1 MAFRHRPRSRD
12 SVFKT
17 PCGSPRTGRSRPPKQ
32 NKIAQL
38 MDRGRRVD
46 SGLVYGAFEPR
57 LRTDFSRLGHS
68 YAGRALSLPLADRL
82 QQRTTLLKEL
92 FLIIY
97 YRSFRLD
104 ASGRKYRSR
113 PLRITRDWSG
123 QRTLT
128 RLKGQFFALTHWR
141 YWLIS

>member
-1 MAFRHRPRSRD
+1 M
-12 SVFKT
+12 
-17 PCGSPRTGRSRPPKQ
+17 
-32 NKIAQL
+32 AQL
-38 MDRGRRVD
+38 MDRRRRVD
-46 SGLVYGAFEPR
+46 LGLVYGAFEPR
-57 LRTDFSRLGHS
+57 LRTDLSRLGHS

-92 FLIIY
+92 FLMIY
-97 YRSFRLD
+97 HRSSRLD

-128 RLKGQFFALTHWR
+128 RLKGQYFALTHWI